1 VVPLITKSASKGR
14 PPRKR
19 RAKRRSDEFSDK
31 EYVSHTVGRKPRRE
45 RESSVASEASTH
57 TLG

>member
-1 VVPLITKSASKGR
+1 MIPLVTKSASKGR
-14 PPRKR
+14 LPRKR
-19 RAKRRSDEFSDK
+19 KAKRRSDELDG
-31 EYVSHTVGRKPRRE
+31 EYVSHTFGRKYGRE